1 MIIPTNKLFV
11 ANIQRL
17 DIVVGMLFIEHYYKK
32 NDYGYRLYELSKQHD
47 PSKFI
52 KLIESFG
59 EEKPRSNGI
68 IVGFKKGYFPITEDY
83 YLNGDG
89 AHRLACCLHFNIKS
103 VPVKI
108 IEKQYKYVAHRGL
121 KWLQDTYCEKDIE
134 RIVDFY
140 CKLYFTESEKIKN
153 RINYLLNNHYDD
165 TKINNV
171 NEYKN
176 LIFTTNNDD

>member
-1 MIIPTNKLFV
+1 MMAPVEKLRR
-11 ANIQRL
+11 ANIQRF
-17 DIVVGMLFIEHYYKK
+17 DIIVSMMFIDHYYKN
-32 NDYGYRLYELSKQHD
+32 NDYGYKLYELSKQHG
-47 PSKFI
+47 PSKFT

-59 EEKPRSNGI
+59 DE
-68 IVGFKKGYFPITEDY
+68 GFKKGYLPVTEYY

-89 AHRLACCLHFNIKS
+89 GHRLSCCLYFNIKS
-103 VPVKI
+103 VPIKI
-108 IEKQYKYVAHRGL
+108 IEKQHEYVAHRGL

-140 CKLYFTESEKIKN
+140 CKLYFAESEKVKN
-153 RINYLLNNHYDD
+153 RINYLLYNHYDD

>member
-1 MIIPTNKLFV
+1 MVPVEKLRK
-11 ANIQRL
+11 ANIQRF
-17 DIVVGMLFIEHYYKK
+17 DIVVNMLFIDCYYQK
-32 NDYGYRLYELSKQHD
+32 NDCGHRLYELSKQHG

-59 EEKPRSNGI
+59 EKKRRSNGI
-68 IVGFKKGYFPITEDY
+68 IVGFKKGYLPITEDY

-89 AHRLACCLHFNIKS
+89 THRLACCLHFNIKS

-108 IEKQYKYVAHRGL
+108 IEKQYKYAAHRGL

-134 RIVDFY
+134 KIVDFY
-140 CKLYFTESEKIKN
+140 CNLHFAKLEKVKN
-153 RINYLLNNHYDD
+153 RINYLLNIHYDD

-171 NEYKN
+171 NEYNN
-176 LIFTTNNDD
+176 LIFTANSDD

>member
-32 NDYGYRLYELSKQHD
+32 NDYGYRLYELSKQHG

-52 KLIESFG
+52 RLIKSF
-59 EEKPRSNGI
+59 EHEIRSNEH
-68 IVGFKKGYFPITEDY
+68 GFKKNYLPITKDY

-89 AHRLACCLHFNIKS
+89 VHRLACCLHFNIKS

-108 IEKQYKYVAHRGL
+108 IEKQYKYAAHRGL